1 MAIRDRIEVGFE
13 RWGHLVFRYR
23 WAAIV
28 LMLALASALTSRL
41 PLLTLDNSI
50 ESFLHEDDPAVLLYN
65 DFRDQFGWDEYIF
78 ILLEPREVFDL
89 NFLEELKALHE
100 ELETEVPHLDDVTS
114 LLNARS
120 TRGEKDE
127 LIVEDL
133 LEEWPETPDA
143 MRVFRERV
151 FANPLYLHTL
161 ISEDGRFTTIT
172 LKPDTYST
180 LQETDALAGFDDGE
194 MGEALADVKREFL
207 TEKES
212 SLLIKS
218 VREVMAR
225 HEGPQLK
232 LYLVGGAVLGDR
244 MNEEMQSDLGVFLGV
259 SLLIIMAV
267 LYLVFRRASGV
278 ILPLVVVLLSLLC
291 TLGIMVMLGIPLSLT
306 TEILPSFLLAVG
318 VCDSVHL
325 LVIFYQ
331 QWARGSRREDAIAYA
346 MGHAGLAILMTSLT
360 TAGGLA
366 SFAAAELAPVA
377 HLGVV
382 APVGVMLAFVFSV
395 VLLPALLGVVPLR
408 QAQHESRTR
417 NAWVERL
424 LIGVGDFSIQRPWT
438 IVAVSALVLAIGGLG
453 ASRVRFSQNEL
464 EWFPEQEPLREA
476 MALFDRE
483 LKGALTLELLV
494 QTGEENGLY
503 SPELLQQIEA
513 LGVANQSF
521 SHRGLFIGKTI
532 SITDVVKETH
542 QALNENR
549 ADFYTIP
556 DNRQLIAQ
564 ELLLFENSG
573 TDDLEDLTD
582 SQFSMA
588 RVSMKVPWADSMLY
602 PEFLA
607 RMEHQIE
614 AILGEHAQLS
624 LTGLSA
630 LLGRTFS
637 AVITT
642 MGRSYVLALLIITP
656 MMVFLLGSFRRGLL
670 SMIPNLA
677 PVLMTLGLMGWLG
690 VALDMSS
697 LLIGGII
704 LGLAVDDTIHFMYKF
719 GRYHQESGDP
729 YQAVRET
736 LQTTGIAMLFTSLV
750 LSAGFLV
757 FVLAYMSNISSF
769 GLLAAFATITA
780 FVADITLA
788 PALMILITRGRRR
801 PAQPIAMP
809 ERLVREGRG

>member
-13 RWGHLVFRYR
+13 RWGRLVFRYR

-89 NFLEELKALHE
+89 LFLEELKALHE
-100 ELETEVPHLDDVTS
+100 ELETEVPYLDDVTS

-161 ISEDGRFTTIT
+161 ISENGRFTTIT

-180 LQETDALAGFDDGE
+180 LQEIDALAGFDDGE

-207 TEKES
+207 TEKETA
-212 SLLIKS
+212 LLIKS

-244 MNEEMQSDLGVFLGV
+244 MNEEMQSDLAVFLGV

-278 ILPLVVVLLSLLC
+278 ILPLVVVLLSLLS

-325 LVIFYQ
+325 LVIFYR
-331 QWARGSRREDAIAYA
+331 QWVRGSRREDAIAYA

-377 HLGVV
+377 YLGVV

-408 QAQHESRTR
+408 RAQHEPGSR

-424 LIGVGDFSIQRPWT
+424 LIGVGDFSSQRPWT
-438 IVAVSALVLAIGGLG
+438 IVAVSALVLALGGLG

-476 MALFDRE
+476 MAVFDRE

-494 QTGEENGLY
+494 QTGEENGLHL
-503 SPELLQQIEA
+503 PELLQQIEA

-521 SHRGLFIGKTI
+521 SYRGLFIGKTI

-624 LTGLSA
+624 LTGLSP

-637 AVITT
+637 AVVTT

-736 LQTTGIAMLFTSLV
+736 MQTTGTAMLFTSLV

-780 FVADITLA
+780 FVADVTLA
-788 PALMILITRGRRR
+788 PALMILITRRRYR